1 MRLMRGGQT
10 MRTYSIFNIKKQYQS
25 FVFGRERLLLE
36 MVSAKE
42 QTLESSISKQLSYL
56 CEPIEGCLVQGV
68 IYEHLQKSFP
78 TIERVD
84 DYLRFEHQFKGGL
97 KIKVYTYYI
106 EAVCEGSRM
115 LDLDLFHSLSQ
126 MNDSFLAFN
135 KEESECGWL
144 KPIKHASY

>member
-1 MRLMRGGQT
+1 MRGGQT

-36 MVSAKE
+36 MVSSIDETK
-42 QTLESSISKQLSYL
+42 ESSVSKQISYL
-56 CEPIEGCLVQGV
+56 CEPIEGSMVQGF
-68 IYEHLQKSFP
+68 IYEHLQRSFP
-78 TIERVD
+78 EMVKIE
-84 DYLRFEHQFKGGL
+84 DYLKFEHQIKGRL
-97 KIKVYTYYI
+97 KLRVYSYHI

-115 LDLDLFHSLSQ
+115 LDLDLFQSLSQ

-135 KEESECGWL
+135 KADSECGWL